1 MHISTLTEI
10 AVAFPDGGE
19 IPDGKYLWWT
29 SNVIDYFAIGKMF
42 RIIIREI
49 NPNRDRFVNAN
60 LSRQLF
66 VIPVR
71 SVNSFASIRVLRVL
85 ILQAIK

>member
-1 MHISTLTEI
+1 MVNI
-10 AVAFPDGGE
+10 D
-19 IPDGKYLWWT
+19 DDRT
-29 SNVIDYFAIGKMF
+29 SNVIDYFAIGKIF

-60 LSRQLF
+60 LSRLLF

-71 SVNSFASIRVLRVL
+71 SVNSFASMRVLRVL